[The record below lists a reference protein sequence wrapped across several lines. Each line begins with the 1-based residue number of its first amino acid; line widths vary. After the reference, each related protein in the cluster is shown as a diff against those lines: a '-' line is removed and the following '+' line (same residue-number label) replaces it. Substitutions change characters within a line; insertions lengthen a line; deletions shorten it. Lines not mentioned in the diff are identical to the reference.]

1 MKKSQILARLETA
14 GVVAVVR
21 ENNTEDAL
29 KAAQAVV
36 AGGIHGLEVT
46 FSVPNADQVIA
57 QLKERYQAEQAVIV
71 GAGTVLD
78 VVTARLAIMAGAEF
92 IVSPNFDQATAEL
105 CNLYQVPYLPGCM
118 TITEMQRAMMSGVE
132 VVKLFPAN
140 NFDPQFIK
148 SVKAPLPQVNLMPTG
163 GINLTNLLDW
173 KQVGA
178 LMVGVG
184 GNLFKGVADQDY
196 EKVTETARAY
206 MAKWQEK
213 E

>member
-1 MKKSQILARLETA
+1 MKKSQILARLEAA

-21 ENNTEDAL
+21 ENNTASAL
-29 KAAQAVV
+29 EAAKAVV
-36 AGGIHGLEVT
+36 EGGIHGLEVT

-57 QLKERYQAEQAVIV
+57 KLKEIYQADQAVVV

-78 VVTARLAIMAGAEF
+78 AVTARLAIMAGAKF
-92 IVSPNFDQATAEL
+92 VVSPSFDQATAEL

-118 TITEMQRAMMSGVE
+118 TITEMQRAMISGAE

-148 SVKAPLPQVNLMPTG
+148 SVQAPLPQINLMPTG
-163 GINLTNLLDW
+163 GINLANLLAW
-173 KQVGA
+173 KQAGA

-196 EKVTETARAY
+196 EKVTETAREY
-206 MAKWQEK
+206 MAKWRE

>member
-1 MKKSQILARLETA
+1 MKKSQILARLEAA

-21 ENNTEDAL
+21 ENNTASAL
-29 KAAQAVV
+29 EAAKAVV
-36 AGGIHGLEVT
+36 EGGIHGLEVT

-57 QLKERYQAEQAVIV
+57 KLKEIYQADQAVVV

-78 VVTARLAIMAGAEF
+78 AVTARLAIMAGAEF
-92 IVSPNFDQATAEL
+92 VVSPSFDQATAEL

-118 TITEMQRAMMSGVE
+118 TITEMQRAMISGAE

-148 SVKAPLPQVNLMPTG
+148 SVQAPLPQINLMPTG
-163 GINLTNLLDW
+163 GINLANLLAW
-173 KQVGA
+173 KQAGA

-196 EKVTETARAY
+196 EKVTETAREY
-206 MAKWQEK
+206 MAKWRE